1 MSAPAAA
8 PTPASRKRR
17 RRAPAPEPRRRAG
30 PEVLVGIAAILL
42 SCGALVVSVF
52 QAQILRE
59 QQGATVWP
67 RLSVSAGQL
76 DDTFLYQ
83 LRNDGIGPA
92 IIREARFSARGHSYA
107 QLSDLLY
114 REVLGP
120 MADTSYA
127 AGKIS
132 TTVAPGMVLR
142 PGDELPLFQTQHSAI
157 LGNRLAAFVADSS
170 FHTQIVYSDVY
181 GACWRVDNTDVR
193 SAGRCAEAE
202 R

>member
-1 MSAPAAA
+1 MGAPA
-8 PTPASRKRR
+8 
-17 RRAPAPEPRRRAG
+17 PRRRAG
-30 PEVLVGIAAILL
+30 PEILVGIAAILL

-92 IIREARFSARGHSYA
+92 IVREARFSAHGRTTE
-107 QLSDLLY
+107 QLSELLY
-114 REVLGP
+114 RDVLGP
-120 MADTSYA
+120 MGDTSYA

-142 PGDELPLFQTQHSAI
+142 PGDELPLFQTQHSAV
-157 LGNRLAAFVADSS
+157 LGDRLSAFVQDSS
-170 FHTQIVYSDVY
+170 FHARILYSDVY
-181 GACWRVDNTDVR
+181 GTCWRVDNADVR
-193 SAGRCAEAE
+193 AAGRCAEAE
-202 R
+202 Q